1 MASGGGEGDL
11 YQDAREGIWQHI
23 VETHANTEE
32 IGRMAAEA
40 EVELL
45 VLNHIIP
52 GSLLELPDSAYLEGI
67 RKNYQGEVIVGRDG
81 MVI

>member
-1 MASGGGEGDL
+1 
-11 YQDAREGIWQHI
+11 
-23 VETHANTEE
+23 
-32 IGRMAAEA
+32 MAAEA